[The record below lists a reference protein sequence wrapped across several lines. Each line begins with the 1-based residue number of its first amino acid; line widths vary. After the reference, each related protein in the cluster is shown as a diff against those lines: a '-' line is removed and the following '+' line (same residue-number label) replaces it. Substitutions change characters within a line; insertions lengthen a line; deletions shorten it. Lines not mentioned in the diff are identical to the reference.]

1 MRIIIKGSRTRLSDE
16 EIDPLEQDDYDSSN
30 PFQNDGW
37 LLWDEEDLLDIRRII
52 NERMPPKEKEVVEAF
67 LNGLGYKELMVT
79 EKYWRYHF
87 QRAVELIK
95 KEMKL

>member
-1 MRIIIKGSRTRLSDE
+1 MRIIINASRTRLSDE
-16 EIDPLEQDDYDSSN
+16 EIDPLEQDDYDTSN
-30 PFQNDGW
+30 PFQGEGW

-52 NERMPPKEKEVVEAF
+52 NERMPTKEKEVVEAF
-67 LNGLGYKELMVT
+67 LNGLGYKEMGFT

-87 QRAVELIK
+87 QRAIELIK